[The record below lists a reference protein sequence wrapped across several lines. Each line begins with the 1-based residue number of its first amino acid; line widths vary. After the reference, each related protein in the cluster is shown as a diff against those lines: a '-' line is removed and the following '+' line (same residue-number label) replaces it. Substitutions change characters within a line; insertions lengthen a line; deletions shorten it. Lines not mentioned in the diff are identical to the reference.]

1 MLLTGLR
8 KEAVWYWPFLAPFFL
23 FLIYYGAQFSCAFEK
38 KKYVEKMVS
47 SCYSHCFILVFLS
60 LWFRIIL
67 ITCDCSFL
75 AFCDPVI

>member
-1 MLLTGLR
+1 MLLTGLH
-8 KEAVWYWPFLAPFFL
+8 KEAVWYWPFLAPL
-23 FLIYYGAQFSCAFEK
+23 FPLLNILWGAVLLRFRE

-67 ITCDCSFL
+67 LTWDCNFL